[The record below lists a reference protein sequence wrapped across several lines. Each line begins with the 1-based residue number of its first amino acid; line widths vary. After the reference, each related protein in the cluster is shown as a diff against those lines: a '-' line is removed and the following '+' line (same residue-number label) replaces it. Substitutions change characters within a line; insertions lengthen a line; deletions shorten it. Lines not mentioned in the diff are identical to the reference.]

1 MYNVGLACLGSC
13 DRIAGIYCRLPLEVS
28 QRRCHLYLS
37 TLSSIFMLEICALEI
52 FHYYCCLLLALL
64 VFLTAPE
71 PTIKVALY
79 AQRENDYLPVWKIN
93 YMHVAERV
101 QSQSG
106 FFHKIDQTFVPLTS
120 DSPTVNACLSELSQR
135 GNSHFRCAY
144 QEQ

>member
-1 MYNVGLACLGSC
+1 
-13 DRIAGIYCRLPLEVS
+13 
-28 QRRCHLYLS
+28 
-37 TLSSIFMLEICALEI
+37 MLEICALEI
-52 FHYYCCLLLALL
+52 FHYYCCCCCSLLVLL

-71 PTIKVALY
+71 YTIKVALY
-79 AQRENDYLPVWKIN
+79 AQRENDYLPVWTIN

-120 DSPTVNACLSELSQR
+120 DSPTINACLSELSQR